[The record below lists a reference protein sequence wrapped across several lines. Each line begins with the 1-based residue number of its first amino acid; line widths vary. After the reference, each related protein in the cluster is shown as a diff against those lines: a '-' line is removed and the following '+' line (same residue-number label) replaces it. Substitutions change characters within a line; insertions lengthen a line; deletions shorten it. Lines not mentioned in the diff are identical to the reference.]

1 MERLLRLFYN
11 NGSFFT
17 FCFLQIVCFYLIIN
31 RNSPQSDIALETWS
45 VRTGKFKS
53 ALSGVNQYFDLR
65 EREEISKREIAK
77 LKSLLPYNRYPTVP
91 EIEKF
96 LDSTSTQR
104 FSYLATNIVNRTAYA
119 PNNTFVID
127 RGSDFGVEPGQGVVD
142 ENGLLGIIDLVTER
156 HARAVSILHGA
167 SRISAGLSDGAFGT
181 LRWDGLDPRRM
192 TLTNIPDYITVA
204 EADTVYT
211 TGYSNVFPTNQVIGL
226 VESVKIQP
234 GTGNQSLTII
244 LNNDPLRTRHAF
256 VVQDLFKEEFS
267 KFQEQ

>member
-53 ALSGVNQYFDLR
+53 ALSGVNQYVDLR
-65 EREEISKREIAK
+65 ERVEISNRENAK
-77 LKSLLPYNRYPTVP
+77 LKSLLPFNRYPTVA
-91 EIEKF
+91 EIEEF
-96 LDSTSTQR
+96 LDSTSAQR
-104 FSYLATNIVNRTAYA
+104 FNYLATSIVNRNAYS

-127 RGSDFGVEPGQGVVD
+127 RGSDFGVEPGQGVVN

-167 SRISAGLSDGAFGT
+167 SRISAGLEDGTFGT
-181 LRWDGLDPRRM
+181 LLWDGLDPRRM
-192 TLTNIPDYITVA
+192 TVTNIPDYITVNIQ
-204 EADTVYT
+204 DTVYT
-211 TGYSNVFPTNQVIGL
+211 TGYSNVFPTNLVIGT
-226 VESVKIQP
+226 VEKAEVQP
-234 GTGNQSLTII
+234 GTGNQSLTI
-244 LNNDPLRTRHAF
+244 LLSNDPLRARHAF
-256 VVQDLFKEEFS
+256 VVQDLFKEELS
-267 KFQEQ
+267 KLQEQ